1 VTREVVDPHSSVPVF
16 EVWKSDRI
24 LPISKDETVFEDIT
38 LQEHPLVD
46 PLGSDSDYTAF
57 FNHLGIASAS
67 IGFRG
72 HDYGVHHSLYDSI
85 DWMNQYGDPTYE
97 YHQALTKIWGLMMI
111 RLASDYFLP
120 LYPHDYAI
128 EIARSLGHISNQ
140 QGCLTFPSISPAL
153 SELTSRSH
161 HFNKKA
167 RKWKHKLQKK
177 SNLTKK
183 VKKHMRKH
191 NNRVLYF
198 ERALTDSQGLPN
210 RPWFKH
216 LIYAP
221 QLYTGLP
228 QAFPSLL
235 EVVEANNDPEAIVSV
250 ENRIGN
256 ALSKARKVLKG
267 HFNDLDMGLQDDFE
281 EDEDLEEEDDL
292 YDDDYE

>member
-1 VTREVVDPHSSVPVF
+1 
-16 EVWKSDRI
+16 
-24 LPISKDETVFEDIT
+24 
-38 LQEHPLVD
+38 
-46 PLGSDSDYTAF
+46 
-57 FNHLGIASAS
+57 
-67 IGFRG
+67 
-72 HDYGVHHSLYDSI
+72 
-85 DWMNQYGDPTYE
+85 
-97 YHQALTKIWGLMMI
+97 
-111 RLASDYFLP
+111 
-120 LYPHDYAI
+120 
-128 EIARSLGHISNQ
+128 
-140 QGCLTFPSISPAL
+140 
-153 SELTSRSH
+153 
-161 HFNKKA
+161 
-167 RKWKHKLQKK
+167 
-177 SNLTKK
+177 
-183 VKKHMRKH
+183 MRKH